1 MIESGVVVRSVS
13 WALIESMTLIFLS
26 FVTLLVTAR
35 LLGPADFGVAATVI
49 AVLGLLNTAVEG
61 LFSEALV
68 QRAAIDDEH
77 VDAAV
82 WAALGIAVGLV
93 MICWSIAEPAAALYG
108 EPRMAPLLR
117 VGSFGLL
124 FSGYGGVQSALIRR
138 AFGFRHLMMRTMVA
152 RLTSCA
158 LALLLAFNGYGP
170 WSLIAQYLGATI
182 MGSAALWYWSS
193 RRPSRLPH
201 VVPLRELWN
210 FAGPWLANE
219 LVQVNLAK
227 LYQALAAYLF
237 GPYQYGL
244 LGISFRITETIRDLL
259 VNVANNV
266 GLPVFARV
274 QHDPH
279 SLARHYIA
287 ATSTLCVVAL
297 PCFAGLTICAP
308 TIVAAILG
316 DAWLPAVPLIQIL
329 ALGTSVAFTSN
340 LIYTVFSAIGR
351 PRAVFPLSVIEMVV
365 SVALLFGLSGM
376 GIAAA
381 SIAWSLRQVLS
392 ALALQTMCMR
402 VLPLRPIDIIRALGR
417 PILLVVIVSA
427 ATWVANDVLLGGLRP
442 VARLAM
448 LMPIAGLMQ
457 ILGIALVR
465 PDLIWMVMAQ
475 FPVRKE
481 RIGVTRGPVIEH
493 VKPRGI

>member
-13 WALIESMTLIFLS
+13 WALVESMTLIFLS
-26 FVTLLVTAR
+26 FITLLVTAR

-68 QRAAIDDEH
+68 QRAAIDDGH
-77 VDAAV
+77 VDTAV
-82 WAALGIAVGLV
+82 WAAFGIAAGLV
-93 MICWSIAEPAAALYG
+93 LICWLVAGPAAALYG

-117 VGSFGLL
+117 AGSFGLL

-138 AFGFRHLMMRTMVA
+138 AFAFRHLMMRTMVA
-152 RLTSCA
+152 RLTSCG

-182 MGSAALWYWSS
+182 MGSVALWYWSS
-193 RRPSRLPH
+193 RRMPRRPR
-201 VVPLRELWN
+201 VVPLRELWD

-237 GPYQYGL
+237 GTYQYGL
-244 LGISFRITETIRDLL
+244 LGIGFRITETIRDLL

-274 QHDPH
+274 QHDPRN
-279 SLARHYIA
+279 LARHYIA

-340 LIYTVFSAIGR
+340 LIYTVFSALGR
-351 PRAVFPLSVIEMVV
+351 PGTVFPLSVLEMVV
-365 SVALLFGLSGM
+365 SVALLFALSGM
-376 GIAAA
+376 GIVAA
-381 SIAWSLRQVLS
+381 SFAWSLRQVLS
-392 ALALQTMCMR
+392 ALVLQAMCIH
-402 VLPLRPIDIIRALGR
+402 VLPLRPVDILRALGR
-417 PILLVVIVSA
+417 PILLVVIVSISV
-427 ATWVANDVLLGGLRP
+427 WMANDVLLVGLPP
-442 VARLAM
+442 VARLAT
-448 LMPIAGLMQ
+448 LMPTAGLML

-465 PDLIWMVMAQ
+465 PDLIRMVIAQ
-475 FPVRKE
+475 FPDRKK
-481 RIGVTRGPVIEH
+481 RIGTARGPVIEH
-493 VKPRGI
+493 AKPREI